1 MSEIQCNITRNKS
14 TISPTSLVHDGNR
27 DLPGAGGGRSRRGFA
42 RLARRLL
49 GLPVGDVG
57 LDPGAHVVREG
68 VDALR
73 QVAARPVLQQRQRQV
88 EVL

>member
-14 TISPTSLVHDGNR
+14 TLSPTSLVHYWNR